1 VLGALYSRV
10 TLLVV
15 SSDALHLTRACV
27 HPALRFREVIKK
39 LVAALRKWTT
49 IAMVWVKVIIHLA
62 AEIVW
67 TMEPRAGC
75 DENSA
80 AKPLG
85 STVPIWGAV
94 VRREVVVIIWA
105 G

>member
-1 VLGALYSRV
+1 
-10 TLLVV
+10 
-15 SSDALHLTRACV
+15 
-27 HPALRFREVIKK
+27 VIKK
-39 LVAALRKWTT
+39 LVAALRKWIT

-75 DENSA
+75 DENST

-105 G
+105 GGFWSDVDRDQSDRQSLKYSAKQRERAR